1 MFPTI
6 FPLIIMFLTVMFATA
21 GVSTHDTGETTLL
34 HIKLLFNGDMRKSED
49 SGNLN
54 DIQIKLLFGK

>member
-1 MFPTI
+1 
-6 FPLIIMFLTVMFATA
+6 MFLTIMFATA

-54 DIQIKLLFGK
+54 DVQIKLLFGK